1 MSYPSATT
9 RPPGSG
15 PIGCTARP
23 VRSDQARPSAYDHTL
38 PALGGATGA
47 GNAGLA
53 VNRVTRLTASIRP
66 TSAAATTWLQL
77 ARATDQPLAPLP
89 MGKPPSSAPWEAPT
103 MTAPTLDT
111 PEFLTGDR
119 VLLHQRPTAEPAR
132 VTSIRR
138 VATGWEYVITTY
150 GDAETPGRTVNIFTT
165 SGHST
170 YLSRRDTADR
180 PGR

>member
-1 MSYPSATT
+1 
-9 RPPGSG
+9 
-15 PIGCTARP
+15 
-23 VRSDQARPSAYDHTL
+23 
-38 PALGGATGA
+38 
-47 GNAGLA
+47 
-53 VNRVTRLTASIRP
+53 
-66 TSAAATTWLQL
+66 
-77 ARATDQPLAPLP
+77 
-89 MGKPPSSAPWEAPT
+89 

-111 PEFLTGDR
+111 PEFLTGDP

-132 VTSIRR
+132 VTSIHR

-170 YLSRRDTADR
+170 YLSRPDTTDR